1 MKPRRRVRRDAL
13 AVAVVSVLAV
23 SGAAVAPGV
32 ATADDA
38 GAGVSFREIALP
50 GTSLGGYVRASSP
63 EQAIRDANLKRPIV
77 TLQDFAQEPIHSR
90 GIAGVVLLDYDGD
103 HDLDMYVTNGPGRAN
118 SLFQNRLRRDHQVN
132 FVDVAQSAGAA
143 LTDVDSNGACAGDVD
158 NDGDTDLY
166 VLGRH
171 ASNHLLRNDGNGTFA
186 DITASSGAGAGT
198 LSHPSCTMADFDS
211 DGLLDIAIA
220 NSFDMHKALAIV
232 AVPYAL
238 NQRNQLLHNVD
249 GRRFTDVSDSSGFTN
264 TVVKEPPPGDTAPFA
279 DPSWAIAAVDYD
291 QDGDAD
297 IMVGNDQGAIPM
309 KKYGGIDRGFI
320 RTYQNDGHGRF
331 TDVTYDIGMEPGAW
345 MGMSYGDFNFDGTLD
360 VFGTNGGDY
369 MMIPLAGVQNQLGDL
384 SSRWLLQRPDGTF
397 ADPRRSSIQ
406 EPAKNG
412 ADPDLGGLGATPW
425 GWGTSAFDYDND
437 GATDILYQGGLDAV
451 FFGATADNPAAL
463 LRNKGPQALRK
474 GFYPS
479 FEYDP
484 AISDA
489 GADERRRLVV
499 GVAAGDLNR
508 DGFTDVVSVAQS
520 RKVGDLTRYGDV
532 KPFDY
537 DSPFDQGASYLQV
550 YAPIPENPGTF
561 RPTGNHTEP
570 GSLSVKLNSGNGNL
584 SATVRTRG
592 SVGVTTGGSVNR
604 DGVGAVVKFTPHN
617 GLTAIRPVMAGS
629 SMSSQ
634 DALDGVF
641 GMGRARTGTVEVLWP
656 GGVRNKLYG
665 VQAGKQVDFP
675 EIPCSFA
682 DTSMSVQTYTACVQ
696 RSLRELVAAGQ
707 LSRTEQGRFFASAV
721 QAYHEAHHTS

>member
-1 MKPRRRVRRDAL
+1 MKSTRRTRRSAV

-23 SGAAVAPGV
+23 SGAAVAPTAAAAGSRERGV
-32 ATADDA
+32 T
-38 GAGVSFREIALP
+38 FREIALP
-50 GTSLGGYVRASSP
+50 GSSLGRYVRVSSP
-63 EQAIRDANLKRPIV
+63 EQAIRDTNLQRPLV
-77 TLQDFAQEPIHSR
+77 TLAEFAQEPIHSR
-90 GIAGVVLLDYDGD
+90 GIAGVVLFDYDGD
-103 HDLDMYVTNGPGRAN
+103 GDLDMYVTNGPGRAN
-118 SLFQNRLRRDHQVN
+118 SLYQNRLGRNRQVN
-132 FVDVAQSAGAA
+132 FVDVARSAGAA
-143 LTDVDSNGACAGDVD
+143 LTDVDSNGACAGDID

-171 ASNHLLRNDGNGTFA
+171 APNHLLRNNGNGTFS
-186 DITASSGAGAGT
+186 DITAGSGAGAGN
-198 LSHPSCTMADFDS
+198 LSHPSCTMADFDG

-220 NSFDMHKALAIV
+220 NSFDMHKAQAIV

-238 NQRNQLLHNVD
+238 NQPNQLLRNVN
-249 GRRFTDVSDSSGFTN
+249 GRRFVDVSERSGFTN
-264 TVVKEPPPGDTAPFA
+264 TVVKDPPAEDGPPFS

-309 KKYGGIDRGFI
+309 KKYGGIDRGYI
-320 RTYQNDGHGRF
+320 RVYNNDGRGRF
-331 TDVTYDIGMEPGAW
+331 TDVTHDVGMEPGAW

-369 MMIPLAGVQNQLGDL
+369 MMLPLAGVPHQLGDL
-384 SSRWLLQRPDGTF
+384 SSRWLLQRRDGTF

-406 EPAKNG
+406 EPSKNG
-412 ADPDLGGLGATPW
+412 ADPDLGGLRATPW

-463 LRNKGPQALRK
+463 LRNKGPRALRK

-484 AISDA
+484 ALTNA
-489 GADERRRLVV
+489 GPDERSRLVV
-499 GVAAGDLNR
+499 GVAVGDLNR

-520 RKVGDLTRYGDV
+520 RKVGELTRYGDV

-537 DSPFDQGASYLQV
+537 GSPFDQDASYLQV
-550 YAPIPENPGTF
+550 YAPIPDQPGTF

-570 GSLSVKLNSGNGNL
+570 GSLSVKLNSGNGNR

-592 SVGVTTGGSVNR
+592 SVGITTRGSVNR
-604 DGVGAVVKFTPHN
+604 DGVGAVVRFTPN
-617 GLTAIRPVMAGS
+617 RGLTAIRPVLAGS

-665 VQAGKQVDFP
+665 VRAGEQLTFP

-682 DTSMSVQTYTACVQ
+682 DRSSSVQKYTGCVQ
-696 RSLRELVAAGQ
+696 RSLRELVAARQ
-707 LSRTEQGRFFASAV
+707 LSRSEQGRFFASAMK
-721 QAYHEAHHTS
+721 AYHEARRSR